1 MPLRVNSNI
10 AAINARRH
18 INANQRDL
26 NLRLERLSSGPRLN
40 RAGDDAAGLAVREG
54 MRSEIAG
61 LKQNVL
67 NSEQAMNLIQVA
79 EGSLN
84 EVNGILIRMQELATQ
99 SSNSTL
105 TDTNREAV
113 QGEFNALTAE
123 IDRIAQST
131 TYNDQNLLTG
141 YGNTMDS
148 AESTV
153 VTESATSGVTRTY
166 ITGAQEGIYTFEDE
180 EGGNLTLGNGIVT
193 QTISLGT
200 ILDSGT
206 TTVGEGDDAEEVTT
220 QFVATGTQ
228 VVANFDRL
236 GIQVTLAGAEVAVA
250 SGQYLD
256 TNLDGQTIVIENGT
270 GGVFQVG
277 PKDQA
282 HNRIEISILNMK
294 ASESVLNLGDVGVT
308 TATAA
313 QSAITRVDSAI
324 LAVSTQRGHLG
335 AIQNRLGFAIG
346 YTENEIENIS
356 ASEASISDADIAEE
370 VTAFTRAQI
379 LSQAATAMLAQ
390 ANVSGQIALS
400 LLGFG

>member
-26 NLRLERLSSGPRLN
+26 NLRLERLSSGLRLN

-54 MRSEIAG
+54 MRSEIVG

-206 TTVGEGDDAEEVTT
+206 TTVGEGEDAEDVTT

-390 ANVSGQIALS
+390 ANVLPPNALA
-400 LLGFG
+400 LLQ